1 MRQRVLAAAAFVTA
15 LGTGY
20 VANLDEA
27 GRAPGDDAGLGWLP
41 AAAGGAASGS
51 AGAAGSASWARGNW
65 PEPAADALRAWGQ
78 ELPLRG
84 EGGPHTPRA
93 MTAAAARVTAPA
105 TPVAPASSAPAPEA
119 LPTPPWRLIG
129 RVDDGSAPR
138 ALLATPQ
145 QLLVVAGGD
154 TIEGRWRVELI
165 GAEVVEL
172 RALAGGQA
180 LRLAWETR

>member
-27 GRAPGDDAGLGWLP
+27 GSAAGDEVGLGWLP

-51 AGAAGSASWARGNW
+51 TGAGADALQARGDW
-65 PEPAADALRAWGQ
+65 PEPAKDALRAWGQ

-84 EGGPHTPRA
+84 EGGPDTPRA
-93 MTAAAARVTAPA
+93 MAAAAARVTAPA
-105 TPVAPASSAPAPEA
+105 TPVAPAPSAPVPEA
-119 LPTPPWRLIG
+119 LPPPPWRLIG

-145 QLLVVAGGD
+145 QLLVVAAGD
-154 TIEGRWRVELI
+154 AIEGRWRVELI
-165 GAEVVEL
+165 GTEVVEL
-172 RALAGGQA
+172 RALASGQA
-180 LRLAWETR
+180 LRLAWEAR